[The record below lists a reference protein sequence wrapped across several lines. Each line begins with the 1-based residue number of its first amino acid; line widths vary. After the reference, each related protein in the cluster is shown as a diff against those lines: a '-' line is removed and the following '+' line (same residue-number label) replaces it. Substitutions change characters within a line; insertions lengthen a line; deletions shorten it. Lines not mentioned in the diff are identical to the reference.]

1 MNADVPK
8 TKLSEKEI
16 QEVLSET
23 KEEQLNMR
31 LHNEWCRSCKHA
43 DCDHCK
49 NALRTGKR
57 RI

>member
-1 MNADVPK
+1 MKKSVVPK

-16 QEVLSET
+16 QETISET
-23 KEEQLNMR
+23 SEERFKMNPS
-31 LHNEWCRSCKHA
+31 EWCRKCTYA